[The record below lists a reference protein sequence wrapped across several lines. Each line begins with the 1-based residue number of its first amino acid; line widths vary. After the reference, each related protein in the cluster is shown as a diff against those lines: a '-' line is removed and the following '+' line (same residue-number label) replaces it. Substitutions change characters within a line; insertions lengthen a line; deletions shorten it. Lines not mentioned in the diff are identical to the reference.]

1 MPLPLHQVLDHPCLA
16 AADPLVLTGEDH
28 MSRPVTWVHTSEVLN
43 VADLL
48 RGGELLLISGLA
60 LEEADE
66 HERRRYVRSLVDRS
80 VAGLAIETGPRFPVV
95 PPEMID
101 EAGRLGLPL
110 IELRRVVRFVDVSQ
124 SVNGQLIHESIRR
137 VQLADQISHALA
149 GALAAG
155 ADLTDLLNVL
165 SAQTASDIDLLSLT
179 GQVIASAKAPGGEVE
194 PAPQDDSV
202 RLPVTT
208 GGATI
213 TVPVAM
219 SGVTVALLA
228 LRPRP
233 DADLVLLDVAQDRA
247 PEVFAL
253 ALMRTR
259 PPSQF
264 ERDIRD
270 LLTMIANVSPAT
282 DRYRDLVTRVGLANA
297 DPYVTVVARFDGLPT
312 TASIEAALRRR
323 HRRTLS
329 QVHQGRYLAVVAL
342 GGTTLSRGRDEVL
355 EDLKSTALP
364 AGARIAV
371 GPGARTPDLIIRC
384 MREAI
389 STLDIPGNESS
400 TVIDSADLSVE
411 RLLLALDKP
420 AVISEFIEEQL
431 GSLLRAD
438 RARGS
443 ELVTTLTTYIRHWG
457 RKTDTAAALHL
468 QRQSLYQ
475 RLERIF
481 DLLGELPAGSPR
493 LGGLLIAAEFEA
505 ARKHL

>member
-1 MPLPLHQVLDHPCLA
+1 MPLPLRQVLDHPCLA
-16 AADPLVLTGEDH
+16 AADPLVLAGEDH
-28 MSRPVTWVHTSEVLN
+28 LSRPVTWVHTSEVLH

-48 RGGELLLISGLA
+48 RGGELLLIGGLA

-66 HERRRYVRSLVDRS
+66 HERRRYVRSLMDRS

-95 PPEMID
+95 PPEMIE
-101 EAGRLGLPL
+101 EASRLGLPL

-155 ADLTDLLNVL
+155 ADLADLLKVL
-165 SAQTASDIDLLSLT
+165 SAQTAADIDLLSLT
-179 GQVIASAKAPGGEVE
+179 GQVIVSAEAPGGEAE
-194 PAPQDDSV
+194 PASQDDSV
-202 RLPVTT
+202 RGT
-208 GGATI
+208 TI

-233 DADLVLLDVAQDRA
+233 NADLVLLDVAQERA

-264 ERDIRD
+264 ERDVRD

-282 DRYRDLVTRVGLANA
+282 NRYRDLVTRVGFATA
-297 DPYVTVVARFDGLPT
+297 GPYVTVVARFDGLPT
-312 TASIEAALRRR
+312 TAPIEAALRRH

-329 QVHQGRYLAVVAL
+329 QVHQGRYLAVVGL

-355 EDLKSTALP
+355 GDLKSTALP
-364 AGARIAV
+364 PGTRIAV
-371 GPGARTPDLIIRC
+371 GPGAGTPDLIIRC
-384 MREAI
+384 MGEAI
-389 STLDIPGNESS
+389 STLDIPGNGSS
-400 TVIDSADLSVE
+400 AVIDSADLSVE

-420 AVISEFIEEQL
+420 AVIDEFVEEQL
-431 GSLLRAD
+431 GSLIRAD

-443 ELVTTLTTYIRHWG
+443 ELVTTLSAYIRHWG